1 MIMKGMSEITEIQKL
16 TLGLF
21 ITAIFS
27 VWFSFAF
34 THDMFPPVGE
44 QLSSISQAIRQ

>member
-1 MIMKGMSEITEIQKL
+1 MDMKGMSEVTEIQKL
-16 TLGLF
+16 TIGLF

-34 THDMFPPVGE
+34 THDMFPSIGE
-44 QLSSISQAIRQ
+44 QLSSIAQAIR

>member
-1 MIMKGMSEITEIQKL
+1 MKGMSEITEIQKV

-27 VWFSFAF
+27 VWFGFAS
-34 THDMFPPVGE
+34 THDLLPQMENPV
-44 QLSSISQAIRQ
+44 SSISQAIGQ

>member
-1 MIMKGMSEITEIQKL
+1 MTEIQKV

-27 VWFSFAF
+27 VWFAFAF
-34 THDMFPPVGE
+34 THDLLPQIGN
-44 QLSSISQAIRQ
+44 QAASISHIIR

>member
-1 MIMKGMSEITEIQKL
+1 MKGISEITEAQKL

-27 VWFSFAF
+27 VWFGFAF
-34 THDMFPPVGE
+34 THDLLPQIGQPVT
-44 QLSSISQAIRQ
+44 SILPIFGS